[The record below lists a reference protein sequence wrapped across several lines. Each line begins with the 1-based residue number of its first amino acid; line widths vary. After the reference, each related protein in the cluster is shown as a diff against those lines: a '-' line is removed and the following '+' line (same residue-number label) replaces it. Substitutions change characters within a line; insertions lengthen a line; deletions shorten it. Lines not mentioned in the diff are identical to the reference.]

1 MNTDNNSIKRED
13 FTNNVFALLK
23 ETFEGS
29 PPEGSHYLDREVGVL
44 NTIEKIS
51 AQNASRLIGGATVA
65 AHLEHSRFYLEILPE
80 FMNGRTEKIDWNES
94 WLVKTVDE
102 AQWNLLKENVQRN
115 YEKVAEMFQTI
126 AVWDDEKVGGAMA
139 IVVHTAYHLGAM
151 RQIMKSF

>member
-1 MNTDNNSIKRED
+1 M
-13 FTNNVFALLK
+13 K

-94 WLVKTVDE
+94 WLVKTVDQ

-126 AVWDDEKVGGAMA
+126 AVWDDEKVGGSMA
-139 IVVHTAYHLGAM
+139 IIVHTAYHLGAM